1 MANKLA
7 IVRMQLRDGI
17 RIIAGPGPIVADLEL
32 SDPAI
37 LRLESEFIADEA
49 SIVNRVFLTNGDILY
64 VPEHN
69 VLAVTLDVI

>member
-7 IVRMQLRDGI
+7 IIRMQLRDGI
-17 RIIAGPGPIVADLEL
+17 RITAGPGPVVADLEL
-32 SDPAI
+32 TDPAI

-69 VLAVTLDVI
+69 VLAVTLDII